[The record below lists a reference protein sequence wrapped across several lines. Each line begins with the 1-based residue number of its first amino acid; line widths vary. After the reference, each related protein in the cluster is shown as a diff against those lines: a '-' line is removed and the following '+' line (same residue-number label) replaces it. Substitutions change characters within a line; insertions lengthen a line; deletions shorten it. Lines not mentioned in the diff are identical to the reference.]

1 MLLLLCPA
9 LLRRFGITANVLLLQ
24 LLSAVQLLLLLLG
37 CVCARAHAVLPVLSV
52 PVEGGPNTTIRNTE
66 QTRAR
71 NTTSGGEGGLRG
83 SFALV

>member
-52 PVEGGPNTTIRNTE
+52 PAKEDPTPLSGILSKHAHETKHR
-66 QTRAR
+66 
-71 NTTSGGEGGLRG
+71 GGEGGLRG